1 MFKRPSCLQGRRH
14 GDNHGDWSAFPVRQL
29 FVLALCRICEPIAFM
44 SIFPYVYRMVEAFHV
59 TDNDRKIALYAGMI
73 TSAFTFAEFSA
84 GMFWGRM
91 SDKIGRKPVLVMG
104 LIGTAI
110 SMIVFGFAPNLA
122 TAMVAR
128 ALGGLL
134 NGNIG
139 VLQTTVAEIVT
150 VKEHQPRAYS
160 IMPFVWCLGSI
171 IGPAMGGALAQPCDN
186 YPWLFQR
193 DTIFDRF
200 PFLLPNLVCVVVLVS
215 GIVVGL
221 LFLEE
226 THPEKKHR
234 RDRGLELGNWLV
246 GKVWGSSEQLPE
258 GPDAK
263 AELAGDEYYDYD
275 DDVPPPE
282 YRSTESSPRL
292 SPVKESDNLSADDD
306 IEGQMK
312 GEPCGVPKAFTRQ
325 VIFNIVAYGILA
337 YHSVSFDQLMPVF
350 LSTPRSDGD
359 VDLPFKFTGGLGM
372 ATKKIGFMLAV
383 QGVYSMI
390 AQLWLFPFVV
400 RHFGTLRV
408 FRFVL
413 LVWPPLYL
421 MVPYLILLPEQLQT
435 AAAYVALISKIT
447 LHVIAFPA
455 TAILLAN
462 AAPSSKVLGSINGA
476 AASTASLSR
485 AFGPTITG
493 LLHSKGLESGY
504 SVLAWWACGI
514 VCILG
519 AIESFWMEES
529 EPEKGVAEKKDECD
543 GPTSTRDS
551 LRGSFTAGKEDGT
564 AEEVRRLLSSART
577 SLDDLDVPHVDL
589 MHANLNATSEP
600 EPDTSRLDE

>member
-1 MFKRPSCLQGRRH
+1 MFQRPACLQSRRQH
-14 GDNHGDWSAFPVRQL
+14 NGSAEDWSTFPVRQL
-29 FVLALCRICEPIAFM
+29 FVLALVRICEPIAFM
-44 SIFPYVYRMVEAFHV
+44 SIFPYVYRMVESFHV

-73 TSAFTFAEFSA
+73 TSSFTFAEFSA

-91 SDKIGRKPVLVMG
+91 SDRIGRKPVLIMG
-104 LIGTAI
+104 LIGTAL
-110 SMIVFGFAPNLA
+110 SMVAFGFAPNLA

-186 YPWLFQR
+186 YPGLFQR
-193 DTIFDRF
+193 NTLLDRF
-200 PFLLPNLVCVVVLVS
+200 PFLLPNLVCILVLIC
-215 GIVVGL
+215 GIVVGA

-234 RDRGLELGNWLV
+234 RDPGRELGHWIISHCWRSRV
-246 GKVWGSSEQLPE
+246 QLPDNPAPRNE
-258 GPDAK
+258 KCYA
-263 AELAGDEYYDYD
+263 YD
-275 DDVPPPE
+275 DHDISPPE
-282 YRSTESSPRL
+282 YESVESSPCL
-292 SPVKESDNLSADDD
+292 PPVSDVGSPNGDL
-306 IEGQMK
+306 EGQK
-312 GEPCGVPKAFTRQ
+312 SSPPKAFTRQ
-325 VIFNIVAYGILA
+325 VIVTIVAYGILA

-350 LSTPRSDGD
+350 LSTPKSDD
-359 VDLPFKFTGGLGM
+359 QAVLPLKFTGGLGLP
-372 ATKKIGFMLAV
+372 TKTIGFMLAV

-400 RHFGTLRV
+400 KHFGTLRT

-413 LVWPPLYL
+413 LAWPPLYL
-421 MVPYLILLPEQLQT
+421 AVPYLILLPAKLQMP
-435 AAAYVALISKIT
+435 AVYVALISKIT
-447 LHVIAFPA
+447 FHVIAFPA

-462 AAPSSKVLGSINGA
+462 SAPSSKVLGCINGA

-485 AFGPTITG
+485 AFGPTVTG

-504 SVLAWWACGI
+504 SVLAWWACGL
-514 VCILG
+514 VCVIG
-519 AIESFWMEES
+519 AIESFWMEEPA
-529 EPEKGVAEKKDECD
+529 EPERFKTEQAGVSEAELKREILSGSSIDEEEQRLLSLRSSLD
-543 GPTSTRDS
+543 QDYDAYHLDSNLVKDS
-551 LRGSFTAGKEDGT
+551 LRPDNE
-564 AEEVRRLLSSART
+564 SSPT
-577 SLDDLDVPHVDL
+577 HL
-589 MHANLNATSEP
+589 
-600 EPDTSRLDE
+600 

>member
-1 MFKRPSCLQGRRH
+1 MFKRPSCLQARRH
-14 GDNHGDWSAFPVRQL
+14 SDAGADWSAFPIRQL

-44 SIFPYVYRMVEAFHV
+44 SIFPYVYHMVESFHV

-73 TSAFTFAEFSA
+73 TSSFTFAEFSA

-91 SDKIGRKPVLVMG
+91 SDKIGRKPVLIMG

-110 SMIVFGFAPNLA
+110 SMIAFGFAPNLA
-122 TAMVAR
+122 TAMIAR

-171 IGPAMGGALAQPCDN
+171 IGPAMGGALAKPCDN

-193 DTIFDRF
+193 NTILDRF
-200 PFLLPNLVCVVVLVS
+200 PFLLPNLVCVVVLII
-215 GIVVGL
+215 GIVVGF

-226 THPEKKHR
+226 THPEKKFR
-234 RDRGLELGNWLV
+234 RDVGLELGNLLV
-246 GKVWGSSEQLPE
+246 ARCMGSRVQLDEEKDVKIDLSAPE
-258 GPDAK
+258 
-263 AELAGDEYYDYD
+263 YFDY

-292 SPVKESDNLSADDD
+292 SPVKETDNLAVDHD
-306 IEGQMK
+306 IESQMK
-312 GEPCGVPKAFTRQ
+312 NQKPPKAFTRQ
-325 VIFNIVAYGILA
+325 VVFNIIAYGILA

-350 LSTPRSDGD
+350 LSTPKSTDN
-359 VDLPFKFTGGLGM
+359 VTLPFKFTGGLGLP
-372 ATKKIGFMLAV
+372 TKTIGFMLAV

-400 RHFGTLRV
+400 RHFGTLRT

-421 MVPYLILLPEQLQT
+421 AVPYLILLPEFLQT
-435 AAAYVALISKIT
+435 TAVYVALISKIT
-447 LHVIAFPA
+447 FHVIAFPS

-485 AFGPTITG
+485 AFGPTVTG

-504 SVLAWWACGI
+504 SVLAWWACGL
-514 VCILG
+514 VCVIG

-529 EPEKGVAEKKDECD
+529 EAQGRAETKSEATNLD
-543 GPTSTRDS
+543 GEQET
-551 LRGSFTAGKEDGT
+551 LRGPYTAGKEDAT
-564 AEEVRRLLSSART
+564 AEEVRRLLSSTRT
-577 SLDDLDVPHVDL
+577 SMDDAEIPNVDL
-589 MHANLNATSEP
+589 TQVLPKSER
-600 EPDTSRLDE
+600 D

>member
-14 GDNHGDWSAFPVRQL
+14 GERNDDWSAFPVRQL

-44 SIFPYVYRMVEAFHV
+44 SIFPYVYQMVESFNV

-73 TSAFTFAEFSA
+73 TSSFTFAEFSA

-91 SDKIGRKPVLVMG
+91 SDRIGRKPVLVMG

-193 DTIFDRF
+193 GTIFDSF
-200 PFLLPNLVCVVVLVS
+200 PFLLPNLVCVVVLAS
-215 GIVVGL
+215 GIIVGF

-226 THPEKKHR
+226 THPEKRNR
-234 RDRGLELGNWLV
+234 RDPGLELGNWLV
-246 GKVWGSSEQLPE
+246 DRFKGSRLS
-258 GPDAK
+258 A
-263 AELAGDEYYDYD
+263 AEELDVKKETTGNDYFD
-275 DDVPPPE
+275 YEDVPPPE

-292 SPVKESDNLSADDD
+292 RPMKGSADLSTDDD
-306 IEGQMK
+306 IEGQIK
-312 GEPCGVPKAFTRQ
+312 GQKPKAFTKQ
-325 VIFNIVAYGILA
+325 VIFNIIAYGILA

-350 LSTPRSDGD
+350 LSTPTSTEDA
-359 VDLPFKFTGGLGM
+359 VLPFKFTGGLSL
-372 ATKKIGFMLAV
+372 ATKKIGLMLAV

-400 RHFGTLRV
+400 RRFGTLRV

-413 LVWPPLYL
+413 LVWPPLYF
-421 MVPYLILLPEQLQT
+421 MVPYLILLPEKLQL
-435 AAAYVALISKIT
+435 AAAYMALISKIT

-504 SVLAWWACGI
+504 SVLAWWACGL
-514 VCILG
+514 VCIIG
-519 AIESFWMEES
+519 AFESFWMEES
-529 EPEKGVAEKKDECD
+529 EREKAAEKKIQPDE
-543 GPTSTRDS
+543 TAENRNV
-551 LRGSFTAGKEDGT
+551 LRGPLTVGKEDGT
-564 AEEVRRLLSSART
+564 PEEVRRLLSSART
-577 SLDDLDVPHVDL
+577 SIDELDLSPHVDSA
-589 MHANLNATSEP
+589 HSSAETSKSET
-600 EPDTSRLDE
+600 EA